1 MQNTL
6 RGLVLFLL
14 LLPLT
19 ALADQGADIKAA
31 HRVAAKHY
39 MDSLAAGIKLSGT
52 VDENGSQGVFEGYF
66 YGEEWLVRETFG
78 KLVTTNYSNK
88 DGSWSGSNFSLPYK
102 SEGADN
108 PAAAAMELLSNGKYL
123 DAPYWDNFKFITEDA
138 GSYSF
143 RFTPPDLP
151 EVDIVLYGDPDDPQ
165 YLQIMSAEVGY
176 CAADPDSIRYR
187 SYYYYSVDD
196 KGHIYTKR
204 ETGREVDQRGESVNF
219 SDYVVDKVEPLGA
232 RPDELNFN
240 IARTPV
246 GDLSSKLTAPV
257 EIPSDTTK
265 GYFIVPVTFAGT
277 DKTFQ
282 FMLDTGASVSMLT
295 AEAVKAAGL
304 TIDLDKTGH
313 GHGTRAQLG
322 VGLCTT
328 ASLGVAGSQ
337 QAPLAGFPA
346 TQIPDT
352 NKDLL
357 DAITSYGA
365 SGIIGVEVLHQ
376 YVVKFDHPAGKLILY
391 PPQLFKPPTQLPD
404 LSWAE
409 SDIPNPN
416 IEIWLDVE
424 DLIYCKGRLADQLD
438 GDVVIDTG
446 LQQDFSVLRET
457 LDIHNIKLD
466 KVGSHDNTVLGGVKK
481 FDYVN
486 VPSFEIGPL
495 RMENKVAS
503 VTDDD
508 RGLYAARGLLG
519 FIGLTLFQ
527 DGPVTLDLFNQRMY
541 IEAPSKLGYFPGL
554 TPPPLQQSG
563 SETKPE
569 AKPKDEEEGADKESG
584 KSGGDQSKKTK
595 LPINIG
601 VLLDRHI
608 G

>member
-6 RGLVLFLL
+6 RALVLFLL
-14 LLPLT
+14 LLPLA
-19 ALADQGADIKAA
+19 ALADQGAEVKEA

-39 MDSLAAGIKLSGT
+39 MDSLASGIKLTGT
-52 VDENGSQGVFEGYF
+52 VDENGSPGVFEGFF
-66 YGEEWLVRETFG
+66 YGDEWLVRETFG

-102 SEGADN
+102 TEAEDA
-108 PAAAAMELLSNGKYL
+108 PAAASMELLSNGKYL
-123 DAPYWDNFKFITEDA
+123 EAPYWEHFTFISEDA
-138 GSYSF
+138 GSYTF

-151 EVDIVLYGDPDDPQ
+151 QVDLVLYGDPDDPQ
-165 YLQIMSAEVGY
+165 YLQIMSADVAF
-176 CAADPDSIRYR
+176 CAADPDSIHYR
-187 SYYYYSVDD
+187 SFYYYSVDAQ
-196 KGHIYTKR
+196 GHIYTKR

-219 SDYVVDKVEPLGA
+219 SDYVVDKVEPLST

-257 EIPSDTTK
+257 EIPADTTK
-265 GYFIVPVTFAGT
+265 GYFIIPVTFAGT

-295 AEAVKAAGL
+295 SEAVKAAGL
-304 TIDLDKTGH
+304 TIDIDKTAH

-328 ASLGVAGSQ
+328 ASLGAAGGP

-357 DAITSYGA
+357 DAIASYGTA
-365 SGIIGVEVLHQ
+365 GILGVEVLHQ
-376 YVVKFDHPAGKLILY
+376 YVVKFDHPGGKLILY
-391 PPQLFKPPTQLPD
+391 APQSFRPPKQLPD
-404 LSWAE
+404 LTWAA
-409 SDIPNPN
+409 SDVPNPN

-438 GDVVIDTG
+438 GDVAIDTG
-446 LQQDFSVLRET
+446 LQQDLSVLRET
-457 LDIHNIKLD
+457 LDMHGIKLD
-466 KVGSHDNTVLGGVKK
+466 KVGERDNTVLGGVKK
-481 FDYVN
+481 FDYVT

-508 RGLYAARGLLG
+508 RGTYAARGLLG
-519 FIGLTLFQ
+519 FIGITLFQ

-541 IEAPSKLGYFPGL
+541 IEPPAKLGYFPGL
-554 TPPPLQQSG
+554 MPPPLQQSG
-563 SETKPE
+563 NDTQDK
-569 AKPKDEEEGADKESG
+569 DKE
-584 KSGGDQSKKTK
+584 KDKDKDKDKNQSGGEQPGKTK

-601 VLLDRHI
+601 ALLNRHL